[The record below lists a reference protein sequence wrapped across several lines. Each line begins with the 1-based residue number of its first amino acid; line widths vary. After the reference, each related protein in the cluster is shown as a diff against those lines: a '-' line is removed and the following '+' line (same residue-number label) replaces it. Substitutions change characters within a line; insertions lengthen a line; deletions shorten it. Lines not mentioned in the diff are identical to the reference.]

1 MGAGYGATGRRG
13 GGQRGERVNRK
24 GVGDAFIII
33 WYSFVVQGKACV
45 MKKFLMVLVVAGCA
59 GVAARAGLP
68 EELAAEVK
76 LAQARGVAWVL
87 AQQQHNGYWG
97 SPEAPAMTALAM
109 QALNQTAPETAQAAI
124 NRAMVF
130 ILTNVHP
137 DGSIWRE
144 PSMARRGGGLANYNT
159 AICMTAL
166 HDLKRP
172 ELVPVVQNARAYLA
186 KVQYLDGGNYHGG
199 MGYDA
204 ETDRAYADLSNS
216 YMAYE
221 AMRLTQ
227 DVEDLRAS
235 GEARADLDWA
245 AARQFLAQVQN
256 LPGVN
261 TNAYASDREEDRGGF
276 SYSPGAGASVTNE
289 EGKVMLRSYGSMT
302 YAGLLAL
309 IYAEVDADDARVKS
323 ARDWTIRHWSLE
335 ENPGMGQEGLY
346 YFFNVLTKSLRAA
359 GDDVLTLAD
368 GRTITWREEVARKLV
383 ELQRPD
389 GSWVND
395 NNRWWEADPNLV
407 TAYTLLA
414 LAAAAQ

>member
-1 MGAGYGATGRRG
+1 MKETYGVILYQEQVQQAAAILADFSMGQGDILRRAMG
-13 GGQRGERVNRK
+13 KKMPEEMNRPVSYTHLDVYKRQGQRGERVNRK

-109 QALNQTAPETAQAAI
+109 QALNQTAPETALAAI

-245 AARQFLAQVQN
+245 AARQFLAQVQ
-256 LPGVN
+256 L
-261 TNAYASDREEDRGGF
+261 S
-276 SYSPGAGASVTNE
+276 
-289 EGKVMLRSYGSMT
+289 
-302 YAGLLAL
+302 L
-309 IYAEVDADDARVKS
+309 IH
-323 ARDWTIRHWSLE
+323 I
-335 ENPGMGQEGLY
+335 
-346 YFFNVLTKSLRAA
+346 
-359 GDDVLTLAD
+359 
-368 GRTITWREEVARKLV
+368 
-383 ELQRPD
+383 
-389 GSWVND
+389 
-395 NNRWWEADPNLV
+395 
-407 TAYTLLA
+407 
-414 LAAAAQ
+414 